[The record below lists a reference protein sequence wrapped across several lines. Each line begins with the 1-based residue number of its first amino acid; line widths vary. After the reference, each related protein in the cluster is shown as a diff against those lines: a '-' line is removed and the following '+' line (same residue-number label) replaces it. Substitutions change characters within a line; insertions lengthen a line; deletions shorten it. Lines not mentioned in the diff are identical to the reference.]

1 MDEKEKQEIMARR
14 AENQR
19 IAIRIEQ
26 GTRHHEPVKVFG
38 TDGKEHDVEVYAL
51 SDDQFAEVFEEAGVD
66 PRDIGNRDKLVQ
78 NLKFLRT
85 IARVATGDPNITSN
99 ILANESAKIMMK
111 AFEVSRLTPAKVES
125 FREGDLQSQPVRVD

>member
-1 MDEKEKQEIMARR
+1 
-14 AENQR
+14 
-19 IAIRIEQ
+19 
-26 GTRHHEPVKVFG
+26 
-38 TDGKEHDVEVYAL
+38 
-51 SDDQFAEVFEEAGVD
+51 VD